1 MSPCMK
7 TSVDQLNE
15 LMQRYA
21 NGEDGVFEELYRLM
35 APRLYRFCL
44 RLATHQP
51 EADDYFQE
59 TLLRIH
65 RARATYLEG
74 ANTLYWAFAIARS
87 VSLDRLR
94 NRRRRP
100 EDLGS
105 ANDAV
110 EDQRL
115 HADDRSSREAAVRV
129 RDLLGILTL
138 ELSQMSE
145 KNRVAYV
152 LLKEEGL
159 SVKEAAA
166 VLGTTAPVVRQRAHR
181 AYEQLRS
188 ALGAAGWREDNHD
201 GSWDAVPVR
210 V

>member
-1 MSPCMK
+1 MWPCMK
-7 TSVDQLNE
+7 TNVDQLNE

-35 APRLYRFCL
+35 APRLYRLCL

-94 NRRRRP
+94 YRRRRP

-105 ANDAV
+105 ANDAA

-115 HADDRSSREAAVRV
+115 HADDRSSPEAAVRV

-138 ELSQMSE
+138 ELSRMSE